1 MPLTQLQRQILEII
15 GPVRT
20 PESYL
25 AGGTVL
31 HFSPN
36 STRYSR
42 DLDLFHD
49 ALEGVATAFAQDSQ
63 LLEANGFELKT
74 VITQPGFIRSIVS
87 LENEATQIDWA
98 RDSAWR
104 FMPVSRA
111 ELGGYVLHDID
122 AATNK
127 LLALAGREEARDFV
141 DILYVIDNMLPLGP
155 LIWAA
160 VAKDPGYSP
169 SSLLEQVRRRGKYR
183 PEDFAR
189 LDLVGAFDLLG
200 AKTRWHAALEGAV
213 TFIDSR
219 PMEEAGCLYY
229 QLSGERFVM
238 PLPGLPLEEQGVI
251 LHYGRAGGILPRPV

>member
-1 MPLTQLQRQILEII
+1 MPLTQLQHQILGII

-42 DLDLFHD
+42 DLGLFHD
-49 ALEGVATAFAQDSQ
+49 ALEGVATAFAQDSE
-63 LLEANGFELKT
+63 LLEANGFDLRT

-87 LENEATQIDWA
+87 RGDDATQIDWA

-104 FMPVSRA
+104 FMPVSRSQ
-111 ELGGYVLHDID
+111 LGGYVLHDID
-122 AATNK
+122 VAINK

-141 DILYVIDNMLPLGP
+141 DILYVNENILALGP

-169 SSLLEQVRRRGKYR
+169 SSLLEQIRRRGRYR

-189 LDLVGAFDLLG
+189 LDLVRPFDLPA
-200 AKTRWHAALEGAV
+200 AKTQWQAALAGAAE
-213 TFIDSR
+213 FLDSR
-219 PMEEAGCLYY
+219 PMGEAGCLYY
-229 QLSGERFVM
+229 RTSDERFVT
-238 PLPGLPLEEQGVI
+238 PLPGALGDQGVI
-251 LHYGRAGGILPRPV
+251 PHYGRAGGILPRPV